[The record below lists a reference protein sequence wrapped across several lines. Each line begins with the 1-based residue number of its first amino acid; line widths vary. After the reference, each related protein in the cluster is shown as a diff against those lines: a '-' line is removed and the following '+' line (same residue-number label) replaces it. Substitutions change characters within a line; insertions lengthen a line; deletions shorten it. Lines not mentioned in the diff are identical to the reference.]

1 MRYIRVAAR
10 HGEIQADPE
19 EHPKL
24 DPLVK
29 NGTPTLKL
37 NLPNLAATETTL
49 RYNSRASVGVVR
61 SASDNFDSA
70 SGHVPQGLAM
80 PIGYHPIFANWV
92 EPIEYVT

>member
-49 RYNSRASVGVVR
+49 RYNSRASVGSSVR
-61 SASDNFDSA
+61 LQIILIALRGTYPKVWRCQSDITLYS
-70 SGHVPQGLAM
+70 
-80 PIGYHPIFANWV
+80 PIG
-92 EPIEYVT
+92 